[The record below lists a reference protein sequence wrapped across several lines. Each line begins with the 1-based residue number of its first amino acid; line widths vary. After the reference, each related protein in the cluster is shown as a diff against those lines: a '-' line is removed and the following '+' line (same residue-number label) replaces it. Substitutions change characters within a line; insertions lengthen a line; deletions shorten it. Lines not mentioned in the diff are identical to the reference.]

1 MMSEVGSSQVVS
13 LTDSD
18 DLRFYI
24 DFAFS
29 PATGSLMLL
38 GWLYDPQNKVRGFS
52 LLQDKTKKI
61 KAREKKYDVSS
72 LTESHDGVRLS
83 RISRLDVASA
93 LSVTESVQ
101 KPFGF
106 VLYLPQVPA
115 DTEIALELS
124 ANKYVIVPFKK
135 YANNEAII
143 EGLKKY
149 WVHSG
154 DAVLSMLESVLD
166 KGQPLLDACHDLNVR
181 MLPQRIS
188 TLTTTINDED
198 YAAINVDHVY
208 SLGAGGLLVF
218 GWKHYRKAGPKS
230 ITVYECSGS
239 AVDVTSAL
247 STIIREDVWQNLD
260 TDMPGMSKECGY
272 VIPVPITHT
281 PGAEYAIRFAFAGGK
296 DFYLKLKPEKMAVDG
311 VELAKQILAMFYMPQ
326 SILYKLY
333 NTFDSGVGACIDYL
347 SQEQR
352 EQELPVDIEQYGEPA
367 SNAAVSVVVPL
378 YGRFDF
384 VRHQLAQFA
393 DDPDFSSV
401 DLIYVIDDPSIYDQ
415 TRQLVTKYQSL
426 FGVSLRLVSYGCNLG
441 FAGAS
446 NMGAKVAYADY
457 VVMLNSDVIPQHTG
471 WLSTM
476 RTALD
481 TLPQAGAV
489 APLLQFYDG
498 SIQHAGMYPKRSPAL
513 PGFLLNTHRKM
524 GQAWDGDTSSYEVPM
539 LTAACVMMRKSEF
552 DQVGGFDEGYI
563 VGDFEDSDLC
573 LALRKLGK
581 KMWLVPD
588 AQLWHLERQ
597 SQKLTSEVG
606 QRQLITLFNGWRY
619 MKKIERGELVDPTS
633 LEVSA

>member
-1 MMSEVGSSQVVS
+1 MSEIGSSQVVS

-18 DLRFYI
+18 DIKFYI

-29 PATGSLMLL
+29 PVTGSLVLI

-52 LLQDKTKKI
+52 LLHDKTKII
-61 KAREKKYDVSS
+61 KGREKKYDVTS
-72 LTESHDGVRLS
+72 LTESHDGLRLS

-106 VLYLPQVPA
+106 VLYLPLVPA
-115 DTEIALELS
+115 GAEVALELS
-124 ANKYVIVPFKK
+124 SNKYVIVQYKK
-135 YANNEAII
+135 CANNEAVI
-143 EGLKKY
+143 EGLKNY
-149 WVHSG
+149 WIHSG
-154 DAVLSMLESVLD
+154 DAVLNMLESVLD
-166 KGQPLLDACHDLNVR
+166 KGQPLLDACYDLNVR

-188 TLTTTINDED
+188 KLTTTVNDKEC
-198 YAAINVDHVY
+198 AVISVDHVI

-218 GWKHYRKAGPKS
+218 GWKHYFKAEPKS
-230 ITVYECSGS
+230 ITVYESNGS

-247 STIIREDVWQNLD
+247 STVIREDVWQNLRN
-260 TDMPGMSKECGY
+260 DMHGMMKECGY
-272 VIPVPITHT
+272 VIAVPIPHN
-281 PGAEYAIRFAFAGGK
+281 PGTEYAIRFAFDGGK
-296 DFYLKLKPEKMAVDG
+296 DFYLKVRPEEMTVSG
-311 VELAKQILAMFYMPQ
+311 VELTKRILAMLHQPQ
-326 SILYKLY
+326 AILYKL
-333 NTFDSGVGACIDYL
+333 NTLFDRGLGAGIEHL
-347 SQEQR
+347 SQQ
-352 EQELPVDIEQYGEPA
+352 QQQQDLVIDIKQYGEPV
-367 SNAAVSVVVPL
+367 SSPAVTVVVPL

-393 DDPDFSSV
+393 DDPDFSNV
-401 DLIYVIDDPSIYDQ
+401 DLIYVMDDPNIYHQ

-426 FGVSLRLVSYGCNLG
+426 FGISLRLVSYAKNLG

-446 NMGAKVAYADY
+446 NVGAKVAKGDY
-457 VVMLNSDVIPQHTG
+457 VVMLNSDIIPQHNG
-471 WLSTM
+471 WLSIM
-476 RTALD
+476 KTALD
-481 TLPQAGAV
+481 TLPDAGAV
-489 APLLQFYDG
+489 GPLLQFYDD

-524 GQAWDGDTSSYEVPM
+524 GMAWDGDTSPYETPM
-539 LTAACVMMRKSEF
+539 LTAACLMMRKSEF

-581 KMWLVPD
+581 KMWLVPA

-597 SQKLTSEVG
+597 SQKLSSEVG